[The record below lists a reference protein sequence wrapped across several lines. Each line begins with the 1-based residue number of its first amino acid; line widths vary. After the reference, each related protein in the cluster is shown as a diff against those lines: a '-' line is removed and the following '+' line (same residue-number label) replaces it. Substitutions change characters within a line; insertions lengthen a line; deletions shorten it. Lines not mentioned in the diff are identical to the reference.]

1 MSKMPLEGLTVIE
14 FANILAAPL
23 VGSFMADFGANVI
36 KVEMPKIGDSMRAT
50 YLFPKGRSPHW
61 LHIGRNKKSVT
72 LNLKTKEGQEI
83 AKKLAAKADVVLFN
97 FRPEVLEKWNLDADT
112 LHQIN
117 PNLIIILVTGYG
129 QTGPYRNKGAFDRT
143 ISAFTGLTYKSGYPD
158 RPPVR
163 SGYALID
170 FMSGY
175 LGAFAVMMAL
185 YNRDVNNRGGEVIDL
200 SLAEAAFKAA
210 GGALVQYS
218 QLGIIPERVG
228 NRFKTFVPAEN
239 FETKDNRFIVI
250 NAGTANLWV
259 RLAKTMNR
267 EDLLSD
273 KRFKT
278 TSRRIRNQD
287 ELYKII
293 GDWVNKYTAEE
304 VIEILDRNKVPGDI
318 VNNIDDLA
326 VNPHMLQ
333 REAIVKFNDPEYGDV
348 LVPGIVPKLKNF
360 PGRIQYLGGNLGEYN
375 QEIYKNFLGLTEDE
389 IKELEEKE
397 VI

>member
-1 MSKMPLEGLTVIE
+1 
-14 FANILAAPL
+14 
-23 VGSFMADFGANVI
+23 MADFGANVI
-36 KVEMPKIGDSMRAT
+36 KVEMPKIGDTMRGSQI
-50 YLFPKGRSPHW
+50 FPKGRSPHW
-61 LHIGRNKKSVT
+61 LHIGRNKKSIT

-83 AKKLAAKADVVLFN
+83 AKKLVAKADVAVFN
-97 FRPEVLEKWNLDADT
+97 FRPEVLERWNLDAKT

-143 ISAFTGLTYKSGYPD
+143 ISAFSGLTYKSGYPD

-170 FMSGY
+170 FMTGY

-185 YNRDVNNRGGEVIDL
+185 YNRDVNHSGGEIIDL

-210 GGALVQYS
+210 GGAFVQYA
-218 QLGIIPERVG
+218 QLGTIPERVG
-228 NRFKTFVPAEN
+228 NRFRNFVPAEN
-239 FETKDNRFIVI
+239 FETKDGRYICI
-250 NAGTANLWV
+250 NAAPDNLWAK
-259 RLAKTMNR
+259 LARAMSR

-273 KRFKT
+273 KRFSKP
-278 TSRRIRNQD
+278 SRRIRNQD
-287 ELYKII
+287 ELYNII
-293 GDWVNKYTAEE
+293 SDWVKNYTADE
-304 VIEILDRNKVPGDI
+304 VIKILDNNSVPADI
-318 VNNIDDLA
+318 VNNLDDLA

-333 REAIVKFNDPEYGDV
+333 REAIMNFNDPEYGNV
-348 LVPGIVPKLKNF
+348 LCPGIVPKLKNF
-360 PGRIQYLGGNLGEYN
+360 PGKINFLGCNLGEYN
-375 QEIYKNFLGLTEDE
+375 REIYKDFLGLTDKK

>member
-1 MSKMPLEGLTVIE
+1 MVNMALEGLTVID
-14 FANILAAPL
+14 FANLLAAPL

-36 KVEMPKIGDSMRAT
+36 KVEMPKIGDTMRAT
-50 YLFPKGRSPHW
+50 QLFPKGRSPHW
-61 LHIGRNKKSVT
+61 LHIGRNKKSIT

-83 AKKLAAKADVVLFN
+83 AKKLVAKADVAVFN

-112 LHQIN
+112 LHQIK

-163 SGYALID
+163 SGYALVD
-170 FMSGY
+170 FMTGY
-175 LGAFAVMMAL
+175 LGAYAVMMAL
-185 YNRDVNNRGGEVIDL
+185 YNRDVNHSGGEVIDL
-200 SLAEAAFKAA
+200 SLTEAAFKAA
-210 GGALVQYS
+210 GGALVQYA

-239 FETKDNRFIVI
+239 FEAKDGRFIVI
-250 NAGTANLWV
+250 NAAPDNLWV
-259 RLAKTMNR
+259 KLAKTMNR

-273 KRFKT
+273 RRFKT
-278 TSRRIRNQD
+278 PGRRIKNQN
-287 ELYKII
+287 ELYEII
-293 GDWVNKYTAEE
+293 GDWVKNYTAED
-304 VIEILDRNKVPGDI
+304 VIKILDDNSVPADI

-333 REAIVKFNDPEYGDV
+333 REAVMKFNDPEYGDV

-360 PGRIQYLGGNLGEYN
+360 PGKINFLGGNLGEYN
-375 QEIYKNFLGLTEDE
+375 QEIYKGFLGLSDEE

>member
-185 YNRDVNNRGGEVIDL
+185 YNRDVNNKGGEVIDL

>member
-1 MSKMPLEGLTVIE
+1 MIKMALERLTVID

-36 KVEMPKIGDSMRAT
+36 KVEMPKIGDVMRGT
-50 YLFPKGRSPHW
+50 QFFPKGRSPHW
-61 LHIGRNKKSVT
+61 LHIGRNKKSIT

-83 AKKLAAKADVVLFN
+83 AKKLVAKADVVVFN
-97 FRPEVLEKWNLDADT
+97 FRPGVLEKWNLDADT

-117 PNLIIILVTGYG
+117 PNLIIILVSGYG
-129 QTGPYRNKGAFDRT
+129 QTGPYSNKGAFDRT
-143 ISAFTGLTYKSGYPD
+143 ISAFAGLTYKSGYPD

-163 SGYALID
+163 SGYALVD

-185 YNRDVNNRGGEVIDL
+185 YNRDVNHSGGEVIDL
-200 SLAEAAFKAA
+200 SLTEAAFKAA
-210 GGALVQYS
+210 GGELVQYA
-218 QLGIIPERVG
+218 QLGTIPERVG
-228 NRFKTFVPAEN
+228 NRFKNFVPAEN
-239 FETKDNRFIVI
+239 FETKDGRYICI
-250 NAGTANLWV
+250 NAAPDNLWAK
-259 RLAKTMNR
+259 LAKTMKR

-273 KRFKT
+273 KRFKKPM
-278 TSRRIRNQD
+278 RRIRNQD
-287 ELYKII
+287 ELYEII
-293 GDWVNKYTAEE
+293 GNWVKNYTARE
-304 VIEILDRNKVPGDI
+304 VIKILDRNDVPADI

-326 VNPHMLQ
+326 VDPHMIQ
-333 REAIVKFNDPEYGDV
+333 REAIVKFKDPEYGDV

-360 PGRIQYLGGNLGEYN
+360 PGKIKFLGGNLGEYN
-375 QEIYKNFLGLTEDE
+375 QDVYKNFLGLSKEE

>member
-185 YNRDVNNRGGEVIDL
+185 YNRDVNNKGGEVIDL

-259 RLAKTMNR
+259 RLAKTMKR